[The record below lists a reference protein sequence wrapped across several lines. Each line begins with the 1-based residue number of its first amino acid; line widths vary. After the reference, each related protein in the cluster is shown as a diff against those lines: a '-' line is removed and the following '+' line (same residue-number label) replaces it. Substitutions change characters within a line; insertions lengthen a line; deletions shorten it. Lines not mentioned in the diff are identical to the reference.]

1 MDLKFYKKYPD
12 LSRLNNI
19 NLMKH
24 WKHHGAKEHRLCG
37 KNDFYKMYPEF
48 NLEDYKKNCQ
58 IKFKNDDFYLL
69 NWHHYDTENFRNSKT
84 NLNKISR
91 EQNKLMQH
99 CNRLYSDKNIP
110 IETAESLA
118 RKNKLKNIIPI
129 KKDENIKNINANK
142 KNENK
147 NDNKDISTK
156 SNKIMLKDVDFLFY
170 KEYSDLKKFNGRQ
183 LSSHWMHHGQYEN
196 RIYSK
201 EHFYSIYPYF
211 DIDRFKLLSDKNYKN
226 DAEIMID
233 WYHNGDKT
241 DKRFYSQIYNIK
253 NKNTPK
259 CEIFRNHTLRIKK
272 IGRSILKEK
281 KEKEKKE
288 KEEKEKKEKE
298 KIEKYKKMIENQV
311 KQKILKSKQ
320 EQQQLQQRQQYEN
333 KLKELKAID
342 NKIDKIIL
350 NKNKLNKIHFDIP
363 KNKDI
368 KKKVIKTEIKE
379 NIKLSSEQKEL
390 INDKMFDIN
399 FYNKYWDLKQM
410 NIEQLINHW
419 LNFGQFEN
427 RLGSI
432 AHFKLLYPH
441 FNLNFFKSKLNEIYS
456 EDEYYYIKKHHTKID
471 NSFSDSITP
480 KSSNIKEDFG
490 FIMVRH
496 ITNAK
501 TEKYWLEYYNSIRK
515 HYNNKIIIIDDNSNP
530 LYVKKYD
537 NLVNVE
543 IIQAEEKYRKRAEL
557 LPYYYFYKYKF
568 FKKAII
574 THDSV
579 FIRKKIDFSNINSV
593 QFLWHFR
600 LGGED
605 IEYNELKFIDKLE
618 NNAKIKELYNDK
630 SKWVGCFGIQS
641 VITVNFI
648 EKLQSKYNF
657 FNLLNYVKCR
667 KDRMCI
673 ERVFAVLCF
682 IEEENLKKKPSM
694 FGIIHDYLNWGYSF
708 REYKRDEMIEALNNF
723 PIIKVWTGR

>member
-1 MDLKFYKKYPD
+1 MDLKFYTKYPD

-24 WKHHGAKEHRLCG
+24 WKHHGTREHRLCS
-37 KNDFYKMYPEF
+37 KNNFFNMYPKF
-48 NLEDYKKNCQ
+48 NLEDYKKTCK

-69 NWHHYDTENFRNSKT
+69 NWHHYDTENYRNSKT
-84 NLNKISR
+84 NLNKITR
-91 EQNKLMQH
+91 EQNKLIQH
-99 CNRLYSDKNIP
+99 YNRLYSDKNIP
-110 IETAESLA
+110 IETSESLA
-118 RKNKLKNIIPI
+118 RKNKLKNIIP
-129 KKDENIKNINANK
+129 K
-142 KNENK
+142 K
-147 NDNKDISTK
+147 NDNDEKNIIPKKNDNDEKNIIPKTKDIIKST
-156 SNKIMLKDVDFLFY
+156 KIMLKDVDFIFY

-196 RIYSK
+196 RLYSK

-211 DIDRFKLLSDKNYKN
+211 DIDRFKLLSDKKYRN
-226 DAEIMID
+226 DAEIIID

-253 NKNTPK
+253 NKNTK

-272 IGRSILKEK
+272 TGRSILKEK

-288 KEEKEKKEKE
+288 REEKEKKKKKE
-298 KIEKYKKMIENQV
+298 KKEKNEKYNKIIENQV

-320 EQQQLQQRQQYEN
+320 QSGN
-333 KLKELKAID
+333 KLKAID
-342 NKIDKIIL
+342 NKIDNIIL
-350 NKNKLNKIHFDIP
+350 NKNKLNRIHFDIQ
-363 KNKDI
+363 KKEI
-368 KKKVIKTEIKE
+368 KKKIIKTELKKKID
-379 NIKLSSEQKEL
+379 LSSEQQKL
-390 INDKMFDIN
+390 IDDKMFNIN

-410 NIEQLINHW
+410 NIDQLINHW
-419 LNFGQFEN
+419 LEFGQFEN

-432 AHFKLLYPH
+432 SHFNLLYPN

-456 EDEYYYIKKHHTKID
+456 EDDYYYIKKHHTKID
-471 NSFSDSITP
+471 NSFSDSTP
-480 KSSNIKEDFG
+480 INSSNIKEDFG

-543 IIQAEEKYRKRAEL
+543 IIQAEEKYHKRAEL

-579 FIRKKIDFSNINSV
+579 FIRKKIDFSNIDSV

-605 IEYNELKFIDKLE
+605 IEYNELKFIDKLK
-618 NNAKIKELYNDK
+618 NNAKIKDLYNDK

-641 VITVNFI
+641 VITIDFI
-648 EKLQSKYNF
+648 EKLQSKYKF

-708 REYKRDEMIEALNNF
+708 REYKRDEMIEALKNF
-723 PIIKVWTGR
+723 QIIKVWTGR